1 MSTKRQQVVRYSI
14 SFKQQVVAELEQGV
28 GIEELKRKYG
38 ITGGQTIQYWVR
50 KFGKQALLSKVV
62 RVETMEERDRI
73 QALESEIKRLKLAL
87 ADSLLAQRSLEEL
100 VNQANVLYQ
109 TDLKKS
115 LAEQSLK
122 DSKGSSQ

>member
-14 SFKQQVVAELEQGV
+14 SFKQQVVAELEQGF

-109 TDLKKS
+109 TDLKES

>member
-1 MSTKRQQVVRYSI
+1 
-14 SFKQQVVAELEQGV
+14 L

-115 LAEQSLK
+115 LAEQSLR

>member
-1 MSTKRQQVVRYSI
+1 MATKRQEVVRYSI
-14 SFKQQVVAELEQGV
+14 SFKQQVVAELEQGL

-115 LAEQSLK
+115 LAEQSLR

>member
-1 MSTKRQQVVRYSI
+1 MSTKRRSVVRYSI